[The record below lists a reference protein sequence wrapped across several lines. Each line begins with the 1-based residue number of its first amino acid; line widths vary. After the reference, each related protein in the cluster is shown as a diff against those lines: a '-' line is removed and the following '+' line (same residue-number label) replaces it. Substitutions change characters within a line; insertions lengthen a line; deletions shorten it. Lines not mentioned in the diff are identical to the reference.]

1 MATRT
6 TAVGTQSGSDYLT
19 AAEYNDAAGGW
30 IRSYS
35 VTSNQGSIT
44 SVTDLTGLT
53 TGAWTTPLRKFRFEF
68 DLTFQCTNAGEQVQV
83 KLLEDGADLKRWD
96 FDIDLAANPTSVS
109 SFFYYSPTN
118 ASHTYK
124 LQAAHGGAGTITLV
138 ASASGAS
145 PSYPAQFVV
154 TDCGPQ

>member
-6 TAVGTQSGSDYLT
+6 TAVGTQTGSDYLT

-30 IRSYS
+30 VRLYT

-53 TGAWTTPLRKFRFEF
+53 TGAWTTPLRKFQFGF
-68 DLTFQCTNAGEQVQV
+68 DLMFENTNVGENIQVV
-83 KLLEDGADLKRWD
+83 LLEDGTQIKRWNFQVGVATNAD
-96 FDIDLAANPTSVS
+96 NSCAG
-109 SFFYYSPTN
+109 SFFYSPTN

-124 LQAAHGGAGTITLV
+124 LQAGRSGTGSGSITLI
-138 ASASGAS
+138 ASATIPGQYWA
-145 PSYPAQFVV
+145 F
-154 TDCGPQ
+154 DCGPQ